1 MLWENETETLVSLY
15 VFLLGC
21 QNLVFHLHIRRF
33 SFGHQNIWH
42 WFSFLLALLNR
53 RIDLMSFWVSYFHV
67 GL

>member
-1 MLWENETETLVSLY
+1 MLWENETETLVSFY
-15 VFLLGC
+15 VSLLGC
-21 QNLVFHLHIRRF
+21 QNLVFHFHIGRF
-33 SFGHQNIWH
+33 SFGHQKV